1 MELFIPFRILV
12 VDFLDPYR
20 NEHVTELSAT
30 GFQTIGEKHGHQAET
45 CAEGA
50 RPDLFIIALEMPRL
64 DGTFL
69 IRKLRKNDQFHAT
82 PIVALTQKIDR
93 QRVKELQSLDVRD
106 VLRTP
111 LPPGQLMKVAEKY
124 YKLKVIAEIT
134 RDEG

>member
-20 NEHVTELSAT
+20 DEHVQELGST
-30 GFQTIGEKHGHQAET
+30 GFKAIGEKHGHQIEAV
-45 CAEGA
+45 AEGT
-50 RPDLFIIALEMPRL
+50 RPDLLIIALEMPRL

-69 IRKLRKNDQFHAT
+69 IRKLRKNDQFQST

-93 QRVKELQSLDVRD
+93 QRVKELLALDVKD
-106 VLRTP
+106 VLKTP
-111 LPPGQLMKVAEKY
+111 LPPGQLLKIAEKY

-134 RDEG
+134 RDEQ